1 MITDI
6 HTHTPRP
13 DAIAVV
19 DDPSE
24 LPHGC
29 LGSIAIHPWKTD
41 FADMESILEHIS
53 VKASDPRIV
62 AIGETGLDALRG
74 ATMEKQQNIMAR
86 HIALS
91 ESLCKP
97 LIIHSVRTHHLIAAM
112 HRRYRPCQP
121 WIVHGFRGNPATARM
136 LTDRGIF
143 ISFGE
148 RFNPLTPASVSPSL
162 IMLETDMSTLSISQ
176 IADKVA
182 IAIPGMTSCQLLD
195 ISAVNISRTV
205 LR

>member
-182 IAIPGMTSCQLLD
+182 IAIPGMTFCQLLD

>member
-29 LGSIAIHPWKTD
+29 FGSIAIHPWKTD
-41 FADMESILEHIS
+41 SADMESILEHIS

-62 AIGETGLDALRG
+62 AIGETGLDTLRG
-74 ATMEKQQNIMAR
+74 AHMNIQQKIMAH

-91 ESLCKP
+91 ESLRKP

-112 HRRYRPCQP
+112 HRRYRPAQP
-121 WIVHGFRGNPATARM
+121 WIIHGFRGNPATARM

-143 ISFGE
+143 LSFGQH
-148 RFNPLTPASVSPSL
+148 FNPLTPVSVPHDL
-162 IMLETDMSTLSISQ
+162 LMLETDTSTLTIED
-176 IADKVA
+176 IAENVA
-182 IAIPGMTSCQLLD
+182 VTTHNLNFQQLLD

>member
-41 FADMESILEHIS
+41 SADMESILEHIS

-62 AIGETGLDALRG
+62 AIGETGLDTLRG
-74 ATMEKQQNIMAR
+74 APMNIQQQIMAH

-91 ESLCKP
+91 ESLRKP